1 MESYAIQLKA
11 KPFAICSKKHIALIH
26 ETTASKL
33 GVLPLERIAI
43 ENKENAK
50 RIVTVV
56 DIAKDSLIK
65 IGEIGL
71 FTELTYSLDAKAGQK
86 LTVTAAGR
94 PRSLSFIKKKLKG
107 QELTPGEIND
117 IVLDINDNML
127 NDIELS
133 SFMTAVYING
143 YTLNETVAMT
153 KSLMQ
158 NGKTLEFDLEPIVD
172 KHSIGGING
181 RATML
186 VVPIAAAAGLY
197 IPKTSS
203 RSITSP
209 AGTADSMEVLANVN
223 LSFNKIKKITEEV
236 GGVIAWGGS
245 LDLAPV
251 DDKIIK
257 IEHPLSLD
265 PPGQV
270 IASVMAKKASVG
282 SKFVVIDIP
291 IGPGLKVQDRKK
303 ATLMAENFIAVGR
316 RLGIKVEAVITN
328 GNEPSGCAFG
338 PALEAKLAMEILE
351 GKKFDNLA
359 QKSCELTGVLMELVG
374 NCKEGTGFVS
384 ARKILKSGKALKKMK
399 QMIDAQGKKINTSK
413 AIEFAPYKE
422 EIRIDR
428 EGEIADANVKK
439 LIEIARLAGAPYDKK
454 AGLILA
460 VEEGHHVESDDL
472 LYTIYAENK
481 RKLELAKRHAL
492 NIKPIKMERIILE
505 KIV

>member
-11 KPFAICSKKHIALIH
+11 KLFAICSKKHIALIH

-33 GVLPLERIAI
+33 GVLPLDRVAI
-43 ENKENAK
+43 ENKETAK
-50 RIVTVV
+50 RIITVI

-65 IGEIGL
+65 VGEIGL
-71 FTELTYSLDAKAGQK
+71 FTELTFSLEAKDGQK
-86 LTVTAAGR
+86 LTVMAAGS
-94 PRSLSFIKKKLKG
+94 PRSLDFIKKKLKG
-107 QELTPGEIND
+107 QELSAEEIND

-153 KSLMQ
+153 QSLMQ

-181 RATML
+181 RVTMIL
-186 VVPIAAAAGLY
+186 VPIVAAAGLY

-203 RSITSP
+203 RSITSA

-223 LSFNKIKKITEEV
+223 LSFNKIKKITEEI

-282 SKFVVIDIP
+282 SKYVVIDIP
-291 IGPGLKVQDRKK
+291 IGLGMKVHDRKK

-316 RLGIKVEAVITN
+316 RLGMKVEAVLTD

-359 QKSCELTGVLMELVG
+359 QKSCELTGVLLELVG
-374 NCKEGTGFVS
+374 RAKEGAGFDQ
-384 ARKILKSGKALKKMK
+384 AKKILNSGKALKKMK
-399 QMIDAQGKKINTSK
+399 QMIDAQGKRINNSK
-413 AIEFAPYKE
+413 AIEFAPYSE
-422 EIRIDR
+422 EIRIDC
-428 EGEIADANVKK
+428 EGEIEDADVKK
-439 LIEIARLAGAPYDKK
+439 LVEIARMAGAPYDKK
-454 AGLILA
+454 AGLVLA
-460 VEEGHHVESDDL
+460 VEEGHTVAKDDL

-492 NIKPIKMERIILE
+492 NIKPIKLEKIILE